1 MSQTH
6 PSRCFEPVKIDAA
19 SLMMVTLE
27 LNRHA
32 SSVSA
37 LSSVWVHVGVC
48 AILLCCASPAAPQSV
63 GDSQPLPA
71 TITGIVTDETG
82 AAIAGATVTWSQ
94 DDISASVRVATGASG
109 QFSFSPVPSG
119 PYRLAVSSPGFA
131 SEIVSGMVPPGGTS
145 QQPPIRLRVAFDTIA
160 VDVRPTAV
168 VAEQQI
174 KEEEQQRVLGV
185 LPNYYT
191 VYHADAAPLTAKQK
205 FKLFRASILDPADFA
220 FTGIVAGAQQLRNDY
235 RGFGR
240 EESSY
245 AKRYAAFYA
254 SVFTRGAIEGALLPS
269 VLKQDPR
276 YLFRGTGSTASRI
289 GYAIGTAVVRKADN
303 GHWQP
308 NYSGIFGSLAAGAL
322 TNFYYPARDR
332 RGIRLTLENSAFA
345 LGTSALAHLA
355 QEFLFQKVTTH
366 AGRHAGAAQG
376 EEQND
381 SKR

>member
-1 MSQTH
+1 
-6 PSRCFEPVKIDAA
+6 
-19 SLMMVTLE
+19 
-27 LNRHA
+27 
-32 SSVSA
+32 
-37 LSSVWVHVGVC
+37 
-48 AILLCCASPAAPQSV
+48 
-63 GDSQPLPA
+63 
-71 TITGIVTDETG
+71 
-82 AAIAGATVTWSQ
+82 
-94 DDISASVRVATGASG
+94 
-109 QFSFSPVPSG
+109 
-119 PYRLAVSSPGFA
+119 
-131 SEIVSGMVPPGGTS
+131 
-145 QQPPIRLRVAFDTIA
+145 
-160 VDVRPTAV
+160 

-191 VYHADAAPLTAKQK
+191 VYRDDAAPLTARQK

-235 RGFGR
+235 SGFGR

-276 YLFRGTGSTASRI
+276 YFFRGTGSTTSRM
-289 GYAIGTAVVRKADN
+289 GYAISTAVVRKADN

-322 TNFYYPARDR
+322 TNFYYPAQDR

-366 AGRHAGAAQG
+366 AGSHAGAAQG